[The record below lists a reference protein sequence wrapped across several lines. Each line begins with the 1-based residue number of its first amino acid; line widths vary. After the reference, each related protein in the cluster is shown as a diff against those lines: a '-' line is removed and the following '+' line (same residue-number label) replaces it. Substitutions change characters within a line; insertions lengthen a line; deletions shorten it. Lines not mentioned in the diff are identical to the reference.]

1 MLWRRGICREGVLT
15 LRGITANAMA
25 QIVAGKSG
33 DFAGSYYNFQHI
45 IWIALLADYL
55 SAM

>member
-1 MLWRRGICREGVLT
+1 MPWRRGICREGVLT